1 MNHLLSL
8 KELNNTYWALRHGQA
23 RHNVLNIAVGN
34 LQNGAES
41 YGLTHEGEHQIKRSI
56 EQSTL
61 PHNETII
68 FHSPFLRTFQSAE
81 IAAKTLDVEN
91 IFCEPRLRERGLG
104 NFELQEGAQQN
115 YERMWNNDKEDPTH
129 THDGVES
136 VMDVMNRTTEFIA
149 ECEKHLEGKTILLV
163 SHGDTIS
170 ILRTAFAEG
179 PEHLHHENFTLPS
192 QGELLL
198 LERKS

>member
-1 MNHLLSL
+1 MNHLL
-8 KELNNTYWALRHGQA
+8 KIKQLNNVYFAIRHGQA
-23 RHNVLNIAVGN
+23 RHNVLNIAVGD
-34 LQNGAES
+34 LQNGADN

-56 EQSTL
+56 EESAL
-61 PHNETII
+61 PKEETII
-68 FHSPFLRTFQSAE
+68 FHSPFLRTFESAT
-81 IAAKTLDVEN
+81 IAAKELSSKH
-91 IFCEPRLRERGLG
+91 IYCEPRLRERGLG

-115 YERMWNNDKEDPTH
+115 YESMWENDREDPTH

-136 VMDVMNRTTEFIA
+136 EMDIINRTTEFIA
-149 ECEKHLEGKTILLV
+149 ECEDRLEGKTILVV

-179 PEHLHHENFTLPS
+179 PEHLHHENFTLPT
-192 QGELLL
+192 QGELIR